1 MKRKPHNQNK
11 RLITQSIIAMR
22 NLALTMKLSEVDK
35 GVDVINYKTSKP
47 EAVGQSI
54 AQALDRTALKWA
66 ILLVVNAIERNG
78 KTKTLTKWT
87 RLAAPYKHSALTEW
101 LRVEHQAMID
111 DCKGRCEV
119 VDAGWVAV
127 PAPPAFVDDLTEQIL
142 IDNLLLLLEDNPAQH
157 LISRRDT
164 ALNSQGAHQ

>member
-47 EAVGQSI
+47 EPVGQSV
-54 AQALDRTALKWA
+54 AQALDRTAFKWA
-66 ILLVVNAIERNG
+66 ILLVVNAVESNG
-78 KTKTLTKWT
+78 KSKTLTKWT

-111 DCKGRCEV
+111 DCNGKCEV
-119 VDAGWVAV
+119 IDAAWIAV
-127 PAPPAFVDDLTEQIL
+127 MTPPAFVDDVTEALFVENLVNIL
-142 IDNLLLLLEDNPAQH
+142 K
-157 LISRRDT
+157 
-164 ALNSQGAHQ
+164 

>member
-1 MKRKPHNQNK
+1 MKKRKHCSTK

-22 NLALTMKLSEVDK
+22 NLALTMKLSEVDR

-47 EAVGQSI
+47 EAIRESI
-54 AQALDRTALKWA
+54 AQALDVTAFKWA
-66 ILLVVNAIERNG
+66 ILLVVNAVERNG
-78 KTKTLTKWT
+78 KSKTLTRWT

-111 DCKGRCEV
+111 DCKGKCEV
-119 VDAGWVAV
+119 VDASWCAV
-127 PAPPAFVDDLTEQIL
+127 PTPPAFVDDVTEQIL
-142 IDNLLLLLEDNPAQH
+142 IDNLLLLLEDKPAQH

-164 ALNSQGAHQ
+164 AFKSQGAHQ

>member
-1 MKRKPHNQNK
+1 MKRKHHNQTK

-47 EAVGQSI
+47 EPVGQSVV
-54 AQALDRTALKWA
+54 QALSLTAFKWA
-66 ILLVVNAIERNG
+66 ILLVVNAVERNG
-78 KTKTLTKWT
+78 KNKTLTKWT

-111 DCKGRCEV
+111 DCKGKCEV
-119 VDAGWVAV
+119 VDASWCAV
-127 PAPPAFVDDLTEQIL
+127 PTPPAFVDDLTEQIL
-142 IDNLLLLLEDNPAQH
+142 IDNLLE
-157 LISRRDT
+157 LI
-164 ALNSQGAHQ
+164 A

>member
-1 MKRKPHNQNK
+1 MKRKSHCKNK

-35 GVDVINYKTSKP
+35 GVDVVNYKTSKP
-47 EAVGQSI
+47 EPVGRSI
-54 AQALDRTALKWA
+54 AQALDRTAFKWA

-78 KTKTLTKWT
+78 KSKTLTKWT

-111 DCKGRCEV
+111 DCKGKCEV
-119 VDAGWVAV
+119 VDASWCAV
-127 PAPPAFVDDLTEQIL
+127 PTPPAFVDDLTEQIL
-142 IDNLLLLLEDNPAQH
+142 IDNLLE
-157 LISRRDT
+157 LI
-164 ALNSQGAHQ
+164 A

>member
-1 MKRKPHNQNK
+1 
-11 RLITQSIIAMR
+11 MR
-22 NLALTMKLSEVDK
+22 NLSLTMKLSEVDK

-47 EAVGQSI
+47 EAVGQSV
-54 AQALDRTALKWA
+54 AQALDRTAFKWA
-66 ILLVVNAIERNG
+66 ILLVVNAVESNG
-78 KTKTLTKWT
+78 KSKTLTKWT

-101 LRVEHQAMID
+101 LRKEHGDMID
-111 DCKGRCEV
+111 DCKGKCEV
-119 VDAGWVAV
+119 VDAKWVAV
-127 PAPPAFVDDLTEQIL
+127 PTPPAFVDDLTEQIL

>member
-47 EAVGQSI
+47 EPVGQSI
-54 AQALDRTALKWA
+54 AQALDRTAFKWA
-66 ILLVVNAIERNG
+66 ILLVVNAVERNG
-78 KTKTLTKWT
+78 KTKTLTRWT
-87 RLAAPYKHSALTEW
+87 RLAAPYKHSALTDW

-111 DCKGRCEV
+111 DCKGKCEV
-119 VDAGWVAV
+119 VDASWCAV
-127 PAPPAFVDDLTEQIL
+127 PTPPAFVDDVTETIL
-142 IDNLLLLLEDNPAQH
+142 IENLINILK
-157 LISRRDT
+157 
-164 ALNSQGAHQ
+164 

>member
-1 MKRKPHNQNK
+1 MTKRKQHNPNK

-35 GVDVINYKTSKP
+35 GIDVINYKTRKP
-47 EAVGQSI
+47 EAIRESI
-54 AQALDRTALKWA
+54 AQALDATAFKWA
-66 ILLVVNAIERNG
+66 ILLVVNAVESNG
-78 KTKTLTKWT
+78 KSKTLTKWT

-111 DCKGRCEV
+111 DCKGKCEV

-127 PAPPAFVDDLTEQIL
+127 PTPPAFVDDLTEQIL
-142 IDNLLLLLEDNPAQH
+142 IDNLLE
-157 LISRRDT
+157 LI
-164 ALNSQGAHQ
+164 A

>member
-1 MKRKPHNQNK
+1 MTKRKPHNQNK

-47 EAVGQSI
+47 EAVGQSVV
-54 AQALDRTALKWA
+54 QALGRTAFKWA
-66 ILLVVNAIERNG
+66 ILLVVNAVERNG

-111 DCKGRCEV
+111 ECKGKCEV
-119 VDAGWVAV
+119 IDAGWVAV
-127 PAPPAFVDDLTEQIL
+127 PTPPAFVDDVTETLL
-142 IDNLLLLLEDNPAQH
+142 IDNLINILK
-157 LISRRDT
+157 
-164 ALNSQGAHQ
+164 

>member
-1 MKRKPHNQNK
+1 MKKRKHCSTK

-47 EAVGQSI
+47 EPVGQSI
-54 AQALDRTALKWA
+54 AQALDRTAFKWA
-66 ILLVVNAIERNG
+66 ILLVVNAVERNG

-101 LRVEHQAMID
+101 LRKEHGEMID

-119 VDAGWVAV
+119 IDAGWIAV
-127 PAPPAFVDDLTEQIL
+127 MTPPAFVDDVTEALFVENLVNIL
-142 IDNLLLLLEDNPAQH
+142 K
-157 LISRRDT
+157 
-164 ALNSQGAHQ
+164 